1 MSEIDFRSAFS
12 AGAMALVD
20 SHPFFGF
27 LSSEKMDAATTARF
41 LQSFDHLVACFPPV
55 VAAAAEAAQAPA
67 IEAILRENLA
77 DELGHGDPTE
87 THHAIYRRFL
97 RTNDIPTLDGAPPLA
112 AARWRQA
119 LIELMDNAE
128 SDAEVLG
135 LLAAEEFLAIPCIS
149 RMYATCRHHYPGGDH
164 GYFTTHLHLEEEH
177 MAELVEAIE
186 QLDDPAL
193 QAQILPSFE
202 VAIGAWETY
211 FTALLAE
218 LEAAPAPCGS
228 QAKRAA

>member
-1 MSEIDFRSAFS
+1 MSATDFRSAFS
-12 AGAMALVD
+12 NGAMTLVET
-20 SHPFFGF
+20 HPFFDF
-27 LSSEKMDAATTARF
+27 LRSEKMDSATTGRF

-55 VAAAAEAAQAPA
+55 VAAAAEAARSPG

-97 RTNDIPTLDGAPPLA
+97 ETNDIPILDGEPVPA
-112 AARWRQA
+112 AARWRQS
-119 LIELMDNAE
+119 LIELMDGAE

-149 RMYATCRHHYPGGDH
+149 RLYTACRRHYPGGDH

-186 QLDDPAL
+186 QLDDPAMR
-193 QAQILPSFE
+193 ARILPSFE
-202 VAIGAWETY
+202 VAMGTWQTY
-211 FTALLAE
+211 FTELLAE
-218 LEAAPAPCGS
+218 LEAASANGRS
-228 QAKRAA
+228 QTRRAA